1 MKEARLED
9 SGSGLAPT
17 EEGWFVVNV
26 RDATWLNSD
35 DFGSGCIFDSRDA
48 WFKQVGINI
57 SVLMPGEPNCLYHS
71 ESQQEG
77 FLVLF
82 GEGKL
87 LVEGEERPVRQWDFV
102 HCPAG
107 TEHVFV
113 GAGDGPCAVLM
124 VGCADAGRAAPLP
137 RLGARGAVRRERGG
151 GDALSGAGLCA
162 VRAAAEREAAVL
174 GSASLGLTERRATS
188 RQPACRCT
196 PARPRR
202 S

>member
-1 MKEARLED
+1 MDEARLED

-26 RDATWLNSD
+26 RDTTWLNTD
-35 DFGSGCIFDSRDA
+35 DFGSGCIFDGEGA
-48 WFKQVGINI
+48 WFKQFGINI

-77 FLVLF
+77 FLVLA

-113 GAGDGPCAVLM
+113 GAGDGPCAILM
-124 VGCADAGRAAPLP
+124 VGARTPDEQLLYPVSELAARYGASAEQETRYGKEAYAQFEQPRHEKPAYWDRLP
-137 RLGARGAVRRERGG
+137 WA
-151 GDALSGAGLCA
+151 
-162 VRAAAEREAAVL
+162 
-174 GSASLGLTERRATS
+174 
-188 RQPACRCT
+188 
-196 PARPRR
+196 
-202 S
+202 